1 VVIGDL
7 GPEPGSGGHMGRT
20 EAFESLFGETGGG
33 NGSSKRQGPEGSGVV
48 VGGQC
53 LGGETSLRAPSLI
66 VDHNIP
72 GIWSHPRA
80 HIMSRADI
88 SGVNRSPHN
97 RRGHFR
103 LS

>member
-1 VVIGDL
+1 
-7 GPEPGSGGHMGRT
+7 MGMGT
-20 EAFESLFGETGGG
+20 T
-33 NGSSKRQGPEGSGVV
+33 GPEGSDVV

-53 LGGETSLRAPSLI
+53 LGGETSLRAPSLM

-72 GIWSHPRA
+72 GFGLA
-80 HIMSRADI
+80 AD
-88 SGVNRSPHN
+88 SQHVPTSCHVLTYPALTEAHN